1 MVDPVSCNNTA
12 CLTSTIEHQFHYDGQ
27 ETVCRSLG
35 FVNQC
40 TGYLFTAQIALFLLY
55 AVYKQLKSEPLP
67 RLSQSS
73 KISTAVYVLS
83 GILLAIGETWYTHTL
98 TARVTIVLL

>member
-1 MVDPVSCNNTA
+1 MI
-12 CLTSTIEHQFHYDGQ
+12 STIEHQFHYDGQ

-73 KISTAVYVLS
+73 KISTALEVVYVLS